1 MALRENGARYV
12 YGLSRLRVRALNDD
26 LTSPSASNM
35 IGGAGPFN
43 FSSAVAPG
51 AVTGFVKVDGGATQS
66 FTIDLEDAGINI
78 AAVTVAQWVTAM
90 NAGLTAASITGF
102 TASAQA
108 VTGRAK
114 LVHATGVY
122 VQFWGEAAKLA
133 MFGQGKGLKAV
144 ACDTMQSFSE
154 SPTMKEDE
162 TKAIT
167 DANGKDVEV
176 IIEGYKKGWTGSM
189 VDTAEDFEL
198 MELIESGTID
208 AAGAYHDPDSSTKK
222 IMVEIEVYNPI
233 YGYGTNDEDQIVAW
247 RHMKYLKAK
256 GSVGENSLSA
266 DFGTKTYNLTGV
278 NYKDAA
284 GVESGA
290 IVREDLAL
298 TAWSPETFDAMA
310 A

>member
-26 LTSPSASNM
+26 LTSPAADNM

-43 FSSAVAPG
+43 FSGAVSLG
-51 AVTGFVKVDGGATQS
+51 AVTGYLKKDNGATQS
-66 FTIDLEDAGINI
+66 FTIDLDDVGITP
-78 AAVTVAQWVTAM
+78 AAVTVDQWVTAM
-90 NAGLTAASITGF
+90 AAGLTAAGITGY
-102 TASAQA
+102 TASKAS
-108 VTGRAK
+108 TTNRAK
-114 LVHATGVY
+114 LVSATGTY
-122 VQFWGEAAKLA
+122 VQFWGEAAKFA

-144 ACDTMQSFSE
+144 ACDTMQNFSE
-154 SPTMKEDE
+154 SPTMKDDE
-162 TKAIT
+162 TKVIT
-167 DANGKDVEV
+167 DANGKDTEV
-176 IIEGYKKGWTGSM
+176 IKEGYKKGWTGSA
-189 VDTAEDFEL
+189 VDSAEDYEL

-222 IMVEIEVYNPI
+222 IMVEVEVYNPI

-256 GSVGENSLSA
+256 GSVGENSLSSE
-266 DFGTKTYNLTGV
+266 FGTKTYNLTGV

-290 IVREDLAL
+290 VIREDLL
-298 TAWSPETFDAMA
+298 ITAWSPEYFDDCVA
-310 A
+310 